1 MKKFQTP
8 EVELVK
14 FAMIDVIATSTEEP
28 APTDDPFAGIDPV
41 MGLGNCV

>member
-28 APTDDPFAGIDPV
+28 EATEDPFAGMDAV
-41 MGLGNCV
+41 MGLGNCL

>member
-14 FAMIDVIATSTEEP
+14 FAMIDVIAISVADEEEEETM
-28 APTDDPFAGIDPV
+28 APIA
-41 MGLGNCV
+41 GLGNCIQ

>member
-14 FAMIDVIATSTEEP
+14 FAMVDVIATSGETVATDP
-28 APTDDPFAGIDPV
+28 VAPTFEAT
-41 MGLGNCV
+41 MGLGFCLD